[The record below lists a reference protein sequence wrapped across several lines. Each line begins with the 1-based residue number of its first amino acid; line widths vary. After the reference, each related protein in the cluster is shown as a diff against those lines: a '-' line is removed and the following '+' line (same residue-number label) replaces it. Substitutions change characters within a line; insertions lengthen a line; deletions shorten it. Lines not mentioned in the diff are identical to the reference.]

1 MEPARRSVLGR
12 GACAAS
18 RAGRASSQRLGCAP
32 GCTCRAA
39 TADRRPVMGRAAR
52 PTIGG
57 LGSPR
62 GGGRVG
68 RAQDRRARC
77 ARSALVGRARG
88 FCSSAIQGA

>member
-12 GACAAS
+12 GACATS
-18 RAGRASSQRLGCAP
+18 RAGRASGLRLGCAR
-32 GCTCRAA
+32 GCICRAA
-39 TADRRPVMGRAAR
+39 TADRRPVVGRAAG

-68 RAQDRRARC
+68 RAQDRRAGC
-77 ARSALVGRARG
+77 AGSALVGRASG
-88 FCSSAIQGA
+88 ACSA